1 MPFNGSGSFSPPAAD
16 FPAVASTLI
25 ESTKFNSVINDI
37 ALGLSTCLTTDGQST
52 VTANL
57 PMGGQV
63 FTGLGAGA
71 ANGQSL
77 RYEQLF
83 STSAVTLLGAMN
95 WVKGSDIAS
104 ATTTNLTTATGNGV
118 HITGTT
124 AITAVTLGSGM
135 WRAVIFD
142 AALTLTH
149 HATNNNLPGAANI
162 TTAAGDRALYWADG
176 TTVYCLTYIRADGTS
191 IGATSPFVDT
201 NPVVIGSS
209 DATKKARFEVD
220 GLTTATTR
228 VVTVPDR
235 DLTINSLTSITAS
248 LGADVSL
255 NNTGSY
261 FDGPSVAQGTSG
273 TWFASGTVTLIDT
286 AGGASFNVKLWD
298 GTTVIASAGPTTS
311 AINQRITV
319 SLSGSLSSP
328 AANIRISVND
338 ASSTSGAIKF
348 NSSGNSKDS
357 TLTAVR
363 TA

>member
-1 MPFNGSGSFSPPAAD
+1 VPFNGSGSFSPPAAD

-142 AALTLTH
+142 GILTLTH

-176 TTVYCLTYIRADGTS
+176 TTVYCVAYIRADGTS

-235 DLTINSLTSITAS
+235 DVTINSLTSLTNSIS
-248 LGADVSL
+248 GDVAL
-255 NNTGSY
+255 NNTGNY
-261 FDGPSVAQGTSG
+261 FDGPVVAQGTSG
-273 TWFASGTVTLIDT
+273 TWFVSGSVTLVDT
-286 AGGASFNVKLWD
+286 AGAATMNVKLWD
-298 GTTVIASAGPTTS
+298 GTTVVASSSINLIS
-311 AINQRITV
+311 ANTRQCV
-319 SLSGSLSSP
+319 ALSGVITSP
-328 AANIRISVND
+328 AGNLRISVND
-338 ASSTSGAIKF
+338 ATSTSGIIRF
-348 NSSGNSKDS
+348 NSSANSKDS
-357 TLTAVR
+357 TITAVR
-363 TA
+363 IG